1 MQNLPNKA
9 TVTLTV
15 EELKNLIIV
24 EKSNTAYEVCKQ
36 IATIVSNKQ
45 ELTMDSDTLHT
56 YLWFNHIKHKYE
68 IRRHR

>member
-15 EELKNLIIV
+15 EELKNLIIT

-36 IATIVSNKQ
+36 IAIIMFNRQ
-45 ELTMDSDTLHT
+45 EQVTDPDKLHST
-56 YLWFNHIKHKYE
+56 LWFNHIKHKYE